1 MIDRQVLLA
10 AREKINALEELPK
23 DLVISADQLNEL
35 TFETVVTKEQ
45 KQLFEAVLK
54 EDQEKALLKIVAPL
68 VQYLVYFHE
77 HLVAAVA
84 YAACAWALE
93 DREKYIGWS
102 HEQKNENLKQ
112 VARLNYLHARLKCPG
127 LETELIRRSVPMMTQ
142 DLEVLGR
149 EVPVLL
155 EALALP
161 ETEESWF
168 KKAGWTC
175 IGSTAGRGRNDKNR
189 TAHLSKKKIFILA
202 LDENFREK
210 LHVEVNPGL
219 QSTFEGLESEH
230 FVENEFGG
238 CDLGD
243 ERRNS
248 TLCTIAELFLNNPG
262 ETVCNVTGKNRNLQ
276 NQIYNFL
283 SNNKRGKKRK
293 GYTEENILEQHVK
306 RTQERMKFTKV
317 VGYIQD
323 TTECNYTTKVHC
335 EGLNEIGK
343 APNGKI
349 TYGIKIHTM
358 IVIDDNGE
366 ILGINHVSFLE
377 SELRSKEEKKNPNIT
392 PIAERE
398 SMKWVDGF
406 NAAAKIAE
414 KYPNALHVCIGDR
427 ESDFAF
433 LFCIQYSNPHMHILV
448 RAKHDRNLENKKE
461 KLFDVMKGLDPQA
474 EIDITVPR
482 VTSRTRNIECENNG
496 NNIIFKSRKTKIR
509 LSSKTVIMNIPSNVK
524 DFLGIDYNT
533 LNINCV
539 YAYESTTTEGVEP
552 IEWFLLTSLPI
563 DTPNDVLFVLKMY
576 RLRWRIEEYFRI
588 LKVIYKIE
596 KYSYGNILSLK
607 RLITIFMI
615 LSWRIAILRSCYR
628 EHPELPAEVLFSES
642 EISLLKL
649 YAESS
654 GDNFN
659 GSAKDAIEKIA
670 DLGGY
675 TGRTNDLPPGSEI
688 LSKGMSRFSYLQLG
702 ANLVKMK
709 ISNIIFENL
718 NNLKK
723 NILHLKQIVLTQLSE
738 SCDGFLQ
745 ATETFSMINKT
756 IEEFSI

>member
-1 MIDRQVLLA
+1 M
-10 AREKINALEELPK
+10 
-23 DLVISADQLNEL
+23 
-35 TFETVVTKEQ
+35 TFETVVSKEQ

-54 EDQEKALLKIVAPL
+54 EDQEKAPLKIVAPL
-68 VQYLVYFHE
+68 VRYLVYFHE

-84 YAACAWALE
+84 YAACAWAFA
-93 DREKYIGWS
+93 DREKFIGWS
-102 HEQKNENLKQ
+102 QEQKNEELKQ
-112 VARLNYLHARLKCPG
+112 VASLSYLHARLKCLG
-127 LETELIRRSVPMMTQ
+127 LETELIRRSVPMMIQ
-142 DLEVLGR
+142 NLEVLGR

-168 KKAGWTC
+168 KNAGWTC
-175 IGSTAGRGRNDKNR
+175 IGSTAGRGRNDRNR
-189 TAHLSKKKIFILA
+189 TAGFSKKKIFIFA

-219 QSTFEGLESEH
+219 QSTFDGLDSEH

-243 ERRNS
+243 ERRNR
-248 TLCTIAELFLNNPG
+248 TLCTIAKLFLNNPG
-262 ETVCNVTGKNRNLQ
+262 ETVCNMTGKNRNLQ

-283 SNNKRGKKRK
+283 SNNKRGKNRK
-293 GYTEENILEQHVK
+293 GCTEENILEQHVK
-306 RTQERMKFTKV
+306 RTQERIKFTKV

-343 APNGKI
+343 SPNGKI
-349 TYGIKIHTM
+349 MYGIKIHTM
-358 IVIDDNGE
+358 LVIDDKGE

-377 SELRSKEEKKNPNIT
+377 SELRSEEEKKNPNIT
-392 PIAERE
+392 PIVERE

-414 KYPNALHVCIGDR
+414 KYQNALHVCIGDR

-448 RAKHDRNLENKKE
+448 RAKHDRNLENKKV
-461 KLFDVMKGLDPQA
+461 KLFDVMKSLDPQA

-482 VTSRTRNIECENNG
+482 VTSRTRKIECENNR

-509 LSSKTVIMNIPSNVK
+509 LSSKKVTMKIPLNVR
-524 DFLGIDYNT
+524 DFFGIDYNT

-539 YAYESTTTEGVEP
+539 YAYESTVEEGVEP

-563 DTPNDVLFVLKMY
+563 ETPNDVLFVLKTY

-588 LKVIYKIE
+588 LKVVYKIE

-607 RLITIFMI
+607 KLIAIFMI
-615 LSWRIAILRSCYR
+615 LSWRVAILRSCYR
-628 EHPELPAEVLFSES
+628 EHPELPAEIFFSES

-649 YAESS
+649 YAESN
-654 GDNFN
+654 GDEFN
-659 GSAKDAIEKIA
+659 GSTKEAIEKIA

-675 TGRTNDLPPGSEI
+675 TGRSNDLPPGSEI
-688 LSKGMSRFSYLQLG
+688 LSKGMSRFSYIQLG
-702 ANLVKMK
+702 ANLVKIK
-709 ISNIIFENL
+709 ISNIICENVK
-718 NNLKK
+718 NLRK
-723 NILHLKQIVLTQLSE
+723 NILHLEKIVLSQLSKASE
-738 SCDGFLQ
+738 GFLQ
-745 ATETFSMINKT
+745 TTEAFFEINK
-756 IEEFSI
+756 IVSELSV